1 MSDQVTTSE
10 EYILTNN
17 EPPLP
22 PPKPEEVQKEV
33 IIGLS
38 VVLVLLVAGL
48 IASIVYLAQPT
59 TDTAKIR
66 DIFIILLGFQSILTG
81 FVMIIMVIQL
91 ARLINLLNNEIKP
104 ILETTNE
111 TISHLRGTTVFLSE
125 NLSEPV
131 VKLNGYIAGMTEFLR
146 LIGIV
151 RRPPK
156 L

>member
-10 EYILTNN
+10 EYILTDN

>member
-1 MSDQVTTSE
+1 MTDQGTPTE
-10 EYILTNN
+10 EYFLTDT
-17 EPPLP
+17 EPLP
-22 PPKPEEVQKEV
+22 PQKPEEVKKEL

-38 VVLVLLVAGL
+38 VVLVLLVGGF
-48 IASIVYLAQPT
+48 IASIIWLAQPT

-66 DIFIILLGFQSILTG
+66 DIFIILLGFQSMLIG
-81 FVMIIMVIQL
+81 FVMIILVIQI

-131 VKLNGYIAGMTEFLR
+131 VKLNEYIAGMTEFLR

-156 L
+156 I